1 MKRARAAPPR
11 DLHKEREKARE
22 KQSICGMK
30 RAPPKDLPEATAEAE
45 TLTFS
50 LSARV
55 VVEGSDF
62 LLMATVYPSDMPPI
76 LARLEPSCEYMYKAS
91 LLCLV
96 PYSFRI

>member
-1 MKRARAAPPR
+1 
-11 DLHKEREKARE
+11 
-22 KQSICGMK
+22 MK
-30 RAPPKDLPEATAEAE
+30 RAPPKDLPEATAEAG

-76 LARLEPSCEYMYKAS
+76 LARLEPSCEYMYKSS
-91 LLCLV
+91 LLWNRGLGWRIHESVEVTKLSTNKQHTLSLV
-96 PYSFRI
+96 PYSNTQ